1 MPPKATCL
9 CLLTRATPAGT
20 ELLLG
25 VKKRGF
31 GAGRL
36 VAPGGR
42 LEAGESAAGATVR
55 EVREETGLEVALG
68 DLRAAGRIAY
78 RFPARP
84 EWDLTIAVFTAGRFA
99 GEPRPSDELDPAW
112 HRVAELDYTA
122 MWDDARYW
130 LPAALAG
137 ERVDALIT
145 FAADNT
151 TVASVEAAASGGSGG
166 WLPAPGGGSL
176 RT

>member
-1 MPPKATCL
+1 MPPKTTCL
-9 CLLTRATPAGT
+9 CLLTRATPTGT

-42 LEAGESAAGATVR
+42 LEAGESAAEATVR
-55 EVREETGLEVALG
+55 EVREESGIEVALV
-68 DLRAAGRIAY
+68 DLREAGHIAY

-84 EWDLTIAVFTAGRFA
+84 QWDLTMTVFAAERFA
-99 GEPRPSDELDPAW
+99 GRPRPSDELDPVW
-112 HRVAELDYTA
+112 HRVADLDYGA

-130 LPAALAG
+130 LPAVLAG
-137 ERVDALIT
+137 ERIDALIT
-145 FAADNT
+145 FAADNA
-151 TVASVEAAASGGSGG
+151 TVASVEPAGPGAAGT
-166 WLPAPGGGSL
+166 PGVQARGQG
-176 RT
+176 

>member
-1 MPPKATCL
+1 VPQTVPPPKAACL
-9 CLLTRATPAGT
+9 CLLTRDEGRGT

-42 LEAGESAAGATVR
+42 IEAGESAAEATAR
-55 EVREETGLEVALG
+55 EVWEESGLAVAVA
-68 DLRAAGRIAY
+68 DLREAGHIAY

-84 EWDLTIAVFTAGRFA
+84 EWDLTMAVFTADRFEGR
-99 GEPRPSDELDPAW
+99 PRPSDEMDPAW
-112 HRVAELDYTA
+112 HAVAALDYGA

-130 LPAALAG
+130 LPGALAG

-145 FAADNT
+145 FAADDA
-151 TVASVEAAASGGSGG
+151 TVATV
-166 WLPAPGGGSL
+166 APV
-176 RT
+176 RQ